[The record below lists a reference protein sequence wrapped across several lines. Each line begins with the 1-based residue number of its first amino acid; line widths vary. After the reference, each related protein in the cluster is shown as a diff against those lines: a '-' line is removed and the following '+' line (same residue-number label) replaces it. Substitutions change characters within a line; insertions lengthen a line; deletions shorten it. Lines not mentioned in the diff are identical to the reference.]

1 MARNKSVKE
10 KLSEIFPTSESLNAA
25 RLKHTSWAEMAR
37 AIGINKQSLYD
48 YREYLGMTGANNGV
62 KQKNF
67 CFDTVKVTDSLI
79 KELLQGESKNI
90 VTKYKITDPAA
101 FYANPCG
108 NDGLELIGTE
118 KGTTWSQVSGQ
129 MPHAV
134 SR

>member
-1 MARNKSVKE
+1 MRNKSVKE
-10 KLSEIFPTSESLNAA
+10 KLSEIFPTVESLNTA
-25 RLKHTSWAEMAR
+25 RLKHTSWAEMSR

-67 CFDTVKVTDSLI
+67 CFDTVRTTNELI
-79 KELLQGESKNI
+79 RELIQGESKNI
-90 VTKYKITDPAA
+90 VKKYKITDPVK
-101 FYANPCG
+101 FFTNPCG
-108 NDGLELIGTE
+108 NDGLEFIGTE
-118 KGTTWSQVSGQ
+118 QGTTWSQVSGQ